1 MKNFAFIRKE
11 VKLKEQLS
19 ESYEIIKWCALYLCN
34 KLCLWKVIFI
44 IHSQKIIS
52 SLLPKNRFSASNCF
66 FAPDIKQSI
75 KCRCIPKDEKKRL
88 KKKRFA
94 NLILFAFL
102 IFIYKHFNILEEEN
116 MDFCSKKYTM
126 DYYHTKVKIW

>member
-52 SLLPKNRFSASNCF
+52 SLLPKDRFFRFQLLFCTS
-66 FAPDIKQSI
+66 DIKQSI

-88 KKKRFA
+88 KKKKKICQFNSFCIFNFHLQTLQHSWRRKHG
-94 NLILFAFL
+94 LLFQE
-102 IFIYKHFNILEEEN
+102 IYHGLL
-116 MDFCSKKYTM
+116 SY
-126 DYYHTKVKIW
+126 